1 VLSRERARSFQTDA
15 FLTLILV
22 AARDAMNDKL
32 KDTIQD
38 CNINFLLGSGL
49 SCPYLKTLGNLESL
63 LTDLE
68 TRVLDSD
75 PRQKIIRVSLY
86 KRYFDEVIRKNLQ
99 ILEPDVAAKPV
110 LQQYTSF
117 LNYMNSILLKRKV
130 TLLSKEI
137 NLFTTNIDIF
147 LDKALEDLSLEYN
160 DGFNGRFKPTFSLSN
175 FKTSRFKKS
184 LQYDKIAELPV
195 FNLLK
200 LHGSLS
206 WELRNGSVTFSIDLN
221 HVKEVGKRIL
231 SPDHVVTVADDSTIA
246 TLLTAAA
253 TKKTDAATDAFL
265 EAYEQLLIV
274 VNPTKEKFK
283 HTLMNQT
290 YYELLRLYNNELE
303 KENTVLFV
311 MGFSFAD
318 EHIREIT
325 LRAANSNPTLMI
337 YIVAYSSD
345 ARTAIEANFG
355 SNTIRNSNV
364 HFIAPEQDTSG
375 GGAPVDKFQYDLQ
388 TINKRIYG
396 DLLQRIDSDD

>member
-1 VLSRERARSFQTDA
+1 
-15 FLTLILV
+15 
-22 AARDAMNDKL
+22 MNEKL

-68 TRVLDSD
+68 TTVLDSD
-75 PRQKIIRVSLY
+75 PRKKVIKVSLY
-86 KRYFDEVIRKNLQ
+86 KLYFEEVISKNLQ
-99 ILEPDVAAKPV
+99 ILEPDLAAKPV
-110 LQQYTSF
+110 LAQYKSF

-147 LDKALEDLSLEYN
+147 LDKSLEELSLEYN

-184 LQYDKIAELPV
+184 LHYDKTAELPV

-206 WELRNGSVTFSIDLN
+206 WEICNGSVTFSIDLN
-221 HVKEVGKRIL
+221 HVKQVGKETL
-231 SPDHVVTVADDSTIA
+231 PTDHVVDVPSGATIA
-246 TLLTAAA
+246 TLLAAA
-253 TKKTDAATDAFL
+253 AGKKTDAATDAFM
-265 EAYEQLLIV
+265 EAYEKLLIV
-274 VNPTKEKFK
+274 VNPTKDKFK

-311 MGFSFAD
+311 MDFSFAD

-337 YIVAYSSD
+337 HIIAYSSD
-345 ARTAIEANFG
+345 AQTDIEAHFG
-355 SNTIRNSNV
+355 SNSVRNNNV
-364 HFIAPEQDTSG
+364 HFIAPEQETNASG
-375 GGAPVDKFQYDLQ
+375 AIVDKFKYDFQ
-388 TINKRIYG
+388 TINKQIYH
-396 DLLQRIDSDD
+396 DLLQRVDSDD

>member
-1 VLSRERARSFQTDA
+1 
-15 FLTLILV
+15 
-22 AARDAMNDKL
+22 MNDKL

-49 SCPYLKTLGNLESL
+49 SCPYLTTLGNLEAL

-75 PRQKIIRVSLY
+75 PGKKIIRVSLY
-86 KRYFDEVIRKNLQ
+86 KRYFDEVISKNIP
-99 ILEPDVAAKPV
+99 ILEPDVAAAPV
-110 LQQYTSF
+110 LRQYTSF

-160 DGFNGRFKPTFSLSN
+160 DGFNGRFRPTFSLSN

-184 LQYDKIAELPV
+184 LHYDKTAELPV

-206 WELRNGSVTFSIDLN
+206 WEIRNGSVTFSIDLN
-221 HVKEVGKRIL
+221 HVKQVGEKTLL
-231 SPDHVVTVADDSTIA
+231 SDHVVDVPSDATID
-246 TLLTAAA
+246 TLLAAA
-253 TKKTDAATDAFL
+253 AGKKTDAAADAFL

-337 YIVAYSSD
+337 YIITYSSD
-345 ARTAIEANFG
+345 ATTDIETHFR
-355 SNTIRNSNV
+355 SNSVRNNNV
-364 HFIAPEQDTSG
+364 HFIAPEQEKGASG
-375 GGAPVDKFQYDLQ
+375 VTVDKFKYDFQ
-388 TINKRIYG
+388 TINKRIYA
-396 DLLQRIDSDD
+396 DLLQRVDSDD

>member
-1 VLSRERARSFQTDA
+1 
-15 FLTLILV
+15 
-22 AARDAMNDKL
+22 
-32 KDTIQD
+32 
-38 CNINFLLGSGL
+38 
-49 SCPYLKTLGNLESL
+49 
-63 LTDLE
+63 
-68 TRVLDSD
+68 
-75 PRQKIIRVSLY
+75 
-86 KRYFDEVIRKNLQ
+86 
-99 ILEPDVAAKPV
+99 
-110 LQQYTSF
+110 
-117 LNYMNSILLKRKV
+117 MNSILLKRKV

-160 DGFNGRFKPTFSLSN
+160 DGFNGRFRPTFSLSN

-184 LQYDKIAELPV
+184 LHFDKTAELPV

-206 WELRNGSVTFSIDLN
+206 WEIRDGSVTFSIDLN
-221 HVKEVGKRIL
+221 HVKEVEKLKL
-231 SPDHVVTVADDSTIA
+231 SPDHVVTVPVDATIG

-253 TKKTDAATDAFL
+253 TKKSDATTDAFL
-265 EAYEQLLIV
+265 QSYDKLLIV

-345 ARTAIEANFG
+345 AKAEIEKHF
-355 SNTIRNSNV
+355 SRNAVRNNNV
-364 HFIAPEQDTSG
+364 HFIAPDQDTT
-375 GGAPVDKFQYDLQ
+375 GAMPVDKFKYDLQ
-388 TINKRIYG
+388 NINKQIYG
-396 DLLQRIDSDD
+396 DLLRRIDSD

>member
-1 VLSRERARSFQTDA
+1 MTKHPRDTSNTSCTPFFQQPARA
-15 FLTLILV
+15 
-22 AARDAMNDKL
+22 
-32 KDTIQD
+32 
-38 CNINFLLGSGL
+38 
-49 SCPYLKTLGNLESL
+49 
-63 LTDLE
+63 
-68 TRVLDSD
+68 
-75 PRQKIIRVSLY
+75 KIIRVSLY
-86 KRYFDEVIRKNLQ
+86 KRYFDEVINKNLQ
-99 ILEPDVAAKPV
+99 ILEPEVAARPV
-110 LQQYTSF
+110 LEQYRTF
-117 LNYMNSILLKRKV
+117 LKCMNSILLKRKV

-160 DGFNGRFKPTFSLSN
+160 DGFNGRFRPTFSLSN

-184 LQYDKIAELPV
+184 LHYDKTAELPV

-206 WELRNGSVTFSIDLN
+206 WEIRNGTVTFSIDLN
-221 HVKEVGKRIL
+221 HIKEVAKRIL
-231 SPDHVVTVADDSTIA
+231 SPDHVVTVPDGATIGG
-246 TLLTAAA
+246 LLAAA
-253 TKKTDAATDAFL
+253 SAKKSDATTDAFL
-265 EAYEQLLIV
+265 ESYDKLLIV

-337 YIVAYSSD
+337 HVIAHSSD
-345 ARTAIEANFG
+345 AKAAIEANFG
-355 SNTIRNSNV
+355 SNAVRNNNIN
-364 HFIAPEQDTSG
+364 FIAPDLDTTVAAG
-375 GGAPVDKFQYDLQ
+375 PVDKFKYDLQ
-388 TINKRIYG
+388 TINKQIYG
-396 DLLQRIDSDD
+396 DLLQRIDSE

>member
-1 VLSRERARSFQTDA
+1 
-15 FLTLILV
+15 
-22 AARDAMNDKL
+22 MNDKL

-38 CNINFLLGSGL
+38 CNVNFLIGSGL
-49 SCPYLKTLGNLESL
+49 SCPFLATLGNLESL

-68 TRVLDSD
+68 TSVPISD
-75 PRQKIIRVSLY
+75 PRAKIIRVSLY
-86 KRYFDEVIRKNLQ
+86 KQYFDEVINKNLQ
-99 ILEPDVAAKPV
+99 ILEPELAARPV
-110 LQQYTSF
+110 LEQYRTF
-117 LNYMNSILLKRKV
+117 LGHMNSILLKRKV
-130 TLLSKEI
+130 TLLSKEV

-160 DGFNGRFKPTFSLSN
+160 DGFNGRFRPTFSLSN

-184 LQYDKIAELPV
+184 LHFDKTAELPV

-206 WELRNGSVTFSIDLN
+206 WEIRDGSVTFSIDLN
-221 HVKEVGKRIL
+221 HVKEVGKHLL
-231 SPDHVVTVADDSTIA
+231 SADHYVTVPGDATIG

-253 TKKTDAATDAFL
+253 TKRADVTTDAFL
-265 EAYEQLLIV
+265 ESYDKLLIV

-337 YIVAYSSD
+337 QIVAYTSD
-345 ARTAIEANFG
+345 AKAEIEKHF
-355 SNTIRNSNV
+355 SNNAVRNNNV
-364 HFIAPEQDTSG
+364 QFIAPDQDTT
-375 GGAPVDKFQYDLQ
+375 GAKPVDKFKYDLQ

-396 DLLQRIDSDD
+396 DLLQRIDSD